1 MSFDAHTE
9 AQSLEAATAAVPTQ
23 GQGQDVTIPLSQ
35 LVLSDNNVRKVR
47 NTDDLPELAALIASQ
62 GLLHRLSV
70 TDAGNGRFAVE
81 AGGRRLAA
89 CQLLQAQGIYT
100 ADQAID
106 CRLYASDRAVEIS
119 TAENSHEAMHPAD
132 QFEAFAKLLASGLTD
147 QQVASR
153 FGVSVLTVQRR
164 MTLASLAPR
173 FIAMVRADKISMEQL
188 QALAHSPDHDV
199 QIAAWDSLS
208 EYQRSPYMLK
218 QALTNDEVES
228 DSRLAKFVGLDVYM
242 AAGGAVRRDLFGEP
256 DECWLQDGALLH
268 KLAIERLEAV
278 ASVEREAG
286 WSWVETMWSMD
297 YSAMSM
303 FERQW
308 PKAREA
314 TPEEAEVLAFW
325 QVLIDEAN
333 AEVRQVLSAQHDAAK
348 GSEEEAALHRQMEVL
363 DGVVGNLCEV
373 DELLQEALIGWS
385 ATDLATCGVIVT
397 VDHQSRIDVKH
408 GLRRPEDRK
417 AHVQSL
423 KKTGQPV
430 PASLQGADAA
440 KGERA
445 VHSERLMLDLT
456 AHRTAALQASLTDNT
471 HVALAL
477 VVQRLVEPVF
487 NQLHHRMAGGPLK
500 VSATLTRHTPLSS
513 RATEYAESQAA
524 TVLQQVEARWGE
536 RLPGQDLFGWL
547 LTQDQSTL
555 LELLAFGT
563 ASALDDMHAREGAER
578 VQAAALAEALDV
590 DMADWWQATPATYFD
605 SVSKAQLIEAV
616 TEACGADA
624 AKPMATQKKAEAV
637 VYAAAKLDGK
647 RWLPTPLRR
656 EVKAQPAA

>member
-9 AQSLEAATAAVPTQ
+9 AQSLEAATATVPTQ

-35 LVLSDNNVRKVR
+35 LFLSDNNVRKVR

-100 ADQAID
+100 TDQAID

-132 QFEAFAKLLASGLTD
+132 QFAAFAKLLASGLTD

-173 FIAMVRADKISMEQL
+173 FIALFRADKISMEQL

-268 KLAIERLEAV
+268 KLATERLEAV

-297 YSAMSM
+297 YATLNK

-373 DELLQEALIGWS
+373 DELLQEALIGWG

-397 VDHQSRIDVKH
+397 VDHQGRIDMKH

-423 KKTGQPV
+423 KKAGQPV

-456 AHRTAALQASLTDNT
+456 AHRTAALQAALTDNT

-487 NQLHHRMAGGPLK
+487 NQLHHRTAGGPLK
-500 VSATLTRHTPLSS
+500 VSATLTRYTPLSS

-536 RLPGQDLFGWL
+536 RLPGQDLFSWL
-547 LTQDQSTL
+547 LTQDQATL

-578 VQAAALAEALDV
+578 VQTAALAEALDV

-637 VYAAAKLDGK
+637 AYAAAKLEGK

-656 EVKAQPAA
+656 EVKAQQGE

>member
-1 MSFDAHTE
+1 MSFDAPTE
-9 AQSLEAATAAVPTQ
+9 VQSLEAATDAVQ
-23 GQGQDVTIPLSQ
+23 FHGQDVTISLSQ
-35 LVLSDNNVRKVR
+35 LFLSSHNVRKVR
-47 NTDDLPELAALIASQ
+47 NAEDLPELAALIASQ

-70 TDAGNGRFAVE
+70 TDAGDGRYSVE

-132 QFEAFAKLLASGLTD
+132 QFEAFAKLLASGLSE

-173 FIAMVRADKISMEQL
+173 FIALFRADKVSMDQL
-188 QALAHSPDHDV
+188 QALAHSPDHAV

-218 QALTNDEVES
+218 QALTEDEVES
-228 DSRLAKFVGLDVYM
+228 DSRLAKFVGLDVYTD
-242 AAGGAVRRDLFGEP
+242 AGGAVRRDLFGEP
-256 DECWLQDGALLH
+256 DECWLQDVPLLH
-268 KLAIERLEAV
+268 RLALDRLEAV

-286 WSWVETMWSMD
+286 WSWVETHGSMD
-297 YSAMSM
+297 YSAMSK

-308 PKAREA
+308 PAPR
-314 TPEEAEVLAFW
+314 TMTTEEADVMTLWEVLVQEA
-325 QVLIDEAN
+325 LAARNALSRAYEAADEG
-333 AEVRQVLSAQHDAAK
+333 SA
-348 GSEEEAALHRQMEVL
+348 EEAALASQLDDAETAIENLSEMKTALEVSL
-363 DGVVGNLCEV
+363 VEWAS
-373 DELLQEALIGWS
+373 EQY
-385 ATDLATCGVIVT
+385 ATCGVIVT
-397 VDHQSRIDVKH
+397 IDHQGRIDVRR
-408 GLRRPEDRK
+408 GLTRPGDRK

-423 KKTGQPV
+423 KKAGQPV

-456 AHRTAALQASLTDNT
+456 AHQTAALQAALTDNT

-477 VVQRLVEPVF
+477 IVQRLVEPVF
-487 NQLHHRMAGGPLK
+487 GQLKYRTASGPLK

-513 RATEYAESQAA
+513 RATEYAHSQAA
-524 TVLQQVEARWGE
+524 TVLEQVEARWGE
-536 RLPGQDLFGWL
+536 RLPSQDLFGWL
-547 LTQDQSTL
+547 LTQDQATL

-563 ASALDDMHAREGAER
+563 ASALDDMHAREGSER

-590 DMADWWQATPATYFD
+590 DMADWWQATPTTYFD

-637 VYAAAKLDGK
+637 AYAAARLEGK
-647 RWLPTPLRR
+647 RWVPMPLRR
-656 EVKAQPAA
+656 DVTAKSAA